1 MKKLYR
7 ALNSIRNWVIIFVTS
22 FTVLLCFLQI
32 ILRYFSFLR
41 QFAWGDEIIRLT
53 SIWAVFLGISIGVR
67 ENSHFTV
74 TLLEEHI
81 KNPKV
86 RKYFLMAIDVI
97 VVFVLAVVCYQG
109 IIYTASS
116 TASYLQNVRIPIAL
130 FYAAIPVGAAY
141 CIIEYIY
148 KFIYG
153 PSYKEKM
160 LAKEARNG

>member
-1 MKKLYR
+1 MEKLKGLSKPKKAAIL
-7 ALNSIRNWVIIFVTS
+7 IVIG
-22 FTVLLCFLQI
+22 LLI
-32 ILRYFSFLR
+32 VYFAGAYYYS
-41 QFAWGDEIIRLT
+41 
-53 SIWAVFLGISIGVR
+53 
-67 ENSHFTV
+67 SHFLKGT
-74 TLLEEHI
+74 TINGIDCSNKTAASIEEHI

-116 TASYLQNVRIPIAL
+116 TTSYLQNVRIPIAL